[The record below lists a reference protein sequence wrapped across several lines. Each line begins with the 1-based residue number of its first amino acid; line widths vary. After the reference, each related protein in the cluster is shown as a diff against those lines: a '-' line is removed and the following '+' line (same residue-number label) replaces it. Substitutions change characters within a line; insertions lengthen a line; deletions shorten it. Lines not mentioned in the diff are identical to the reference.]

1 MNQKE
6 LSELKRRFRP
16 DKSAIH
22 RIYGCFVNGNKEIVS
37 YLDESMGRMPEE
49 ESAQYLGF
57 LKKALS
63 GTLGKQLIDIVF
75 STQQVME
82 GEEHKLLSALRNSQ
96 LKDAQARETFYR
108 KVIDALELDGNY
120 LILLA
125 HDAYDV
131 PRRGKDDQLQEDSDT
146 VFSYVV
152 CCICPVKE
160 RKLELGYFP
169 GENEFH
175 SCAGQ
180 VVSPPE
186 LGFLFPAFDNR
197 CANLYNAL
205 FYSKKADELHQEF
218 IDAVFHTEPPMSAAE
233 QKEAFRSALR
243 EGLGEAC
250 TVEVVQAIHERLLEQ
265 ISQHKESKDPEPLEV
280 TVQDISTI
288 LRDCGVE
295 DAPIAAFQEQCRT
308 LLGEGVLNPA
318 NLIDPR
324 RFEIK
329 TEAAAVTVDA
339 ERSYLVEL
347 REIDGRKYLLVPADT
362 GVEINGFSLSSTASE
377 PIKA

>member
-1 MNQKE
+1 MNHKE

-233 QKEAFRSALR
+233 QKEAFQSALR

-280 TVQDISTI
+280 TAQDISTI

>member
-280 TVQDISTI
+280 TAQDISTI

-295 DAPIAAFQEQCRT
+295 DAPIAAFREQCRT